1 MQRLV
6 YKTDCTLLYCYF
18 SLSFFFQ
25 VCFAHFLF
33 LPPVEK
39 LIPRNLRKL
48 ATLAGTALVKCLRKS
63 EVAANQSV
71 ALSLSILSVLLLQ
84 LVRSFVQDV
93 VGRLSRLRPYFFLI
107 PSLEL

>member
-18 SLSFFFQ
+18 SPLIFFFQ
-25 VCFAHFLF
+25 ICFAHFLF

-39 LIPRNLRKL
+39 LIPRNFRKL

-63 EVAANQSV
+63 EVAAKPVSR
-71 ALSLSILSVLLLQ
+71 SLSSLRAAAT
-84 LVRSFVQDV
+84 RSFVRSRRS
-93 VGRLSRLRPYFFLI
+93 RLSRLRPYFFLI

>member
-71 ALSLSILSVLLLQ
+71 ALSLLSVLLQ

-93 VGRLSRLRPYFFLI
+93 VVCLVFALI
-107 PSLEL
+107 FS